1 MVRVIQTLL
10 TWYQEYHRKMPWR
23 ETSDP
28 YKIWISE
35 IILQQTRVQ
44 QGLPY
49 YLRFI
54 GKFHTVS
61 DLALADES
69 EVLKLWQGLGYY
81 SRARNL
87 HKAAKIIHQ
96 TFHGRFPE
104 NFDEIAL
111 LPGVG
116 DYTASAIAAFA
127 FNLKT
132 VAVDGNVKRF
142 AARWLGV
149 DIPIE
154 KQLFVQRIKHE
165 LLEVLGDSPDSN
177 LFNQA
182 IIELGATICTPTNP
196 SCSRCPLQET
206 CVAYSN
212 NHQTILPVITKKL
225 KPQPLNIVFFAIQ
238 QLDCWWVVQRDESSV
253 WANLYE
259 FPNREVNAL
268 EMDPVVLLDEI
279 TGNAV
284 DSKSIKILGF
294 KDFKHQLSH
303 RSIQARCWHFSI
315 EVEGDLPKSWVRLP
329 SAAMGEIPVHRL
341 MEKMMEYVRVW
352 K

>member
-10 TWYQEYHRKMPWR
+10 TWYQVNHRKMPWR
-23 ETSDP
+23 ETNDP

-49 YLRFI
+49 YRRFMD
-54 GKFHTVS
+54 KFQNVS

-69 EVLKLWQGLGYY
+69 EVLKTWQGLGYY

-87 HKAAKIIHQ
+87 HKAAKIIHHEYQ
-96 TFHGRFPE
+96 GRFPE
-104 NFDEIAL
+104 KFDEILL

-127 FNLKT
+127 YNQKA
-132 VAVDGNVKRF
+132 VAIDGNVKRF

-149 DIPIE
+149 TIPVDQQI
-154 KQLFVQRIKHE
+154 FIKTVKKE
-165 LLEVLGDSPDSN
+165 LLAILGDTN
-177 LFNQA
+177 QFNTFNQA

-196 SCSRCPLQET
+196 DCLNCPLKDSCFAFTHNQQ
-206 CVAYSN
+206 V
-212 NHQTILPVITKKL
+212 QLPVVPQKTKPVAVNL
-225 KPQPLNIVFFAIQ
+225 IFFAINYRDQ
-238 QLDCWWVVQRDESSV
+238 WLLVKRDETSV

-259 FPNREVNAL
+259 FPNAEVHDL
-268 EMDPVVLLDEI
+268 EIHPSLVLEGLNVNLKDLELNI
-279 TGNAV
+279 SGY
-284 DSKSIKILGF
+284 

-303 RSIQARCWHFSI
+303 RTIFARCWQLT
-315 EVEGDLPKSWVRLP
+315 VQ
-329 SAAMGEIPVHRL
+329 GEIKFPENFLVQPTSKIGEVPVHRL
-341 MEKMMEYVRVW
+341 MEKMMDFAGVL

>member
-10 TWYQEYHRKMPWR
+10 TWYQDNHRKMPWR
-23 ETSDP
+23 ETTDP

-49 YLRFI
+49 YLRFTD
-54 GKFHTVS
+54 KFQSIS
-61 DLALADES
+61 DLALADEA

-96 TFHGRFPE
+96 QYQGRFPE
-104 NFDEIAL
+104 KFDEILL

-127 FNLKT
+127 FNQKT

-149 DIPIE
+149 TIPVDQQIFF
-154 KQLFVQRIKHE
+154 KTVKKE
-165 LLEVLGDSPDSN
+165 LLAILGDSNQSN
-177 LFNQA
+177 VFNQA
-182 IIELGATICTPTNP
+182 IIELGATVCTPTNP
-196 SCSRCPLQET
+196 NCNRCPLQESCFAFT
-206 CVAYSN
+206 N
-212 NHQTILPVITKKL
+212 NQQQLLPVVSQKS
-225 KPQPLNIVFFAIQ
+225 KPVPVNLVFFAINF
-238 QLDCWWVVQRDESSV
+238 LDHWLLIKRNDTSV

-259 FPNREVNAL
+259 FPNVEVDDL
-268 EMDPVVLLDEI
+268 ELHPLTILERLEIYSNNTELKI
-279 TGNAV
+279 TGY
-284 DSKSIKILGF
+284 

-303 RSIQARCWHFSI
+303 RTIHARCWHLTVI
-315 EVEGDLPKSWVRLP
+315 GDQGFPNNFILQP
-329 SAAMGEIPVHRL
+329 SAKMSEVPVHRL
-341 MEKMMEYVRVW
+341 MEKMMDFAGVW

>member
-10 TWYQEYHRKMPWR
+10 TWYQDHHRKMPWR
-23 ETSDP
+23 ETNDP

-54 GKFHTVS
+54 DKFNTVS
-61 DLALADES
+61 ELALADES

-87 HKAAKIIHQ
+87 HKGAKIIHETYQ
-96 TFHGRFPE
+96 GQFPE
-104 NFDEIAL
+104 DFDKIIE

-116 DYTASAIAAFA
+116 DYTASAISAFA
-127 FNLKT
+127 FNKRV

-142 AARWLGV
+142 AARWLGIGISV
-149 DIPIE
+149 DKPAFLKE
-154 KQLFVQRIKHE
+154 TKVGLLE
-165 LLEVLGDSPDSN
+165 LLGDYANPN

-182 IIELGATICTPTNP
+182 IIELGATVCTPVNP
-196 SCSRCPLQET
+196 RCEDCPLQDSCIAFRENRQ
-206 CVAYSN
+206 VE
-212 NHQTILPVITKKL
+212 LPITPQKNKPVSLKL
-225 KPQPLNIVFFAIQ
+225 VFFAVKQNNGWALI
-238 QLDCWWVVQRDESSV
+238 QRDESSV

-259 FPNREVNAL
+259 FPNREVEDLEQGPVELFEAFV
-268 EMDPVVLLDEI
+268 EMDPI
-279 TGNAV
+279 G
-284 DSKSIKILGF
+284 IKVSGY
-294 KDFKHQLSH
+294 KDFKHLLSH
-303 RSIQARCWHFSI
+303 RSIEARCWLLEASETF
-315 EVEGDLPKSWVRLP
+315 EMPAKWVMKN
-329 SAAMGEIPVHRL
+329 AASMGEVPVHRL
-341 MEKMMEYVRVW
+341 MEKMMEFAGVW